1 MSLLQDR
8 HVLILGLGLS
18 GLAMARWCAAQGASV
33 TVADTRAA
41 PPQLEALRAQV
52 PAARFVA
59 GPMDAALVDDASLR
73 AVYRSPG
80 LAPAAISSVV
90 NAARERGL
98 PVSGELGLFAQALA
112 DLKAQRGYAPAVLA
126 ITGTNGKTTV
136 TALTGQLVERAGLSV
151 VVAGNIGPT
160 LLETLQAHLAD
171 DSLPQA
177 WVLELSSFQLDGS
190 DDFEPTAATVLNV
203 TQDHLDWHGD
213 MAAYA
218 AAKARIFGER
228 AVMVLNRNDDAV
240 MAMRP
245 AAPAKLPKG
254 APRPVP
260 RSVVS
265 FGADMP
271 ARLLPDTP
279 QRATTRK
286 GQVRIAM
293 EQALADAA
301 AHRGVQSV
309 VIRAGEFIGGGVG
322 NWFDNT
328 ITKSIG
334 KGRLTYPGRGDV
346 AHAWAYLPDLARAF
360 VAVAAVRAN
369 LPAHLLLHFPG
380 YTLTGDELCA
390 ALGRVAGR
398 PLRVG
403 GMPWPLLRAIS
414 PLVPILRE
422 ITEMRYLW
430 EVPHALDGSA
440 LQAMI
445 GETPVTPL
453 DDALRAALHELGFLH
468 G

>member
-1 MSLLQDR
+1 MNEVSNTA
-8 HVLILGLGLS
+8 VILGSNGRLGRELVKAFAAAGWTTYAVARKPRS
-18 GLAMARWCAAQGASV
+18 GGEPVSPLVRQIEAA
-33 TVADTRAA
+33 
-41 PPQLEALRAQV
+41 
-52 PAARFVA
+52 
-59 GPMDAALVDDASLR
+59 VDDTEVIRR
-73 AVYRSPG
+73 AVGTTDVVVFAANPPYTRWPQQA
-80 LAPAAISSVV
+80 LPMLQAAI
-90 NAARERGL
+90 
-98 PVSGELGLFAQALA
+98 
-112 DLKAQRGYAPAVLA
+112 
-126 ITGTNGKTTV
+126 
-136 TALTGQLVERAGLSV
+136 
-151 VVAGNIGPT
+151 T
-160 LLETLQAHLAD
+160 L
-171 DSLPQA
+171 
-177 WVLELSSFQLDGS
+177 
-190 DDFEPTAATVLNV
+190 AATLHARLMFPGNV
-203 TQDHLDWHGD
+203 
-213 MAAYA
+213 Y
-218 AAKARIFGER
+218 
-228 AVMVLNRNDDAV
+228 N
-240 MAMRP
+240 
-245 AAPAKLPKG
+245 
-254 APRPVP
+254 
-260 RSVVS
+260 
-265 FGADMP
+265 FGANMP

-346 AHAWAYLPDLARAF
+346 THAWAYLPDLARAF

-369 LPAHLLLHFPG
+369 LPAHLRLHFPG

-430 EVPHALDGSA
+430 EVPHALDGGA

-453 DDALRAALHELGFLH
+453 EDALRAALHELGFLH

>member
-271 ARLLPDTP
+271 A
-279 QRATTRK
+279 
-286 GQVRIAM
+286 
-293 EQALADAA
+293 E
-301 AHRGVQSV
+301 
-309 VIRAGEFIGGGVG
+309 
-322 NWFDNT
+322 
-328 ITKSIG
+328 
-334 KGRLTYPGRGDV
+334 PGDFGIEV
-346 AHAWAYLPDLARAF
+346 
-360 VAVAAVRAN
+360 
-369 LPAHLLLHFPG
+369 
-380 YTLTGDELCA
+380 
-390 ALGRVAGR
+390 
-398 PLRVG
+398 VG
-403 GMPWPLLRAIS
+403 GMAWLVRAQEADETLRRRKD
-414 PLVPILRE
+414 V
-422 ITEMRYLW
+422 
-430 EVPHALDGSA
+430 EVELHIQRLMPA
-440 LQAMI
+440 
-445 GETPVTPL
+445 
-453 DDALRAALHELGFLH
+453 DALRCASAVATTPSTRWPRWRWPPARAASWGRCCTACANTAASRTASNPS
-468 G
+468 GCWTASSTSTTARAPTWAPPWPRWRAWAPSASWW